1 MLARID
7 VVGDIKPGAVVPVRI
22 AILHPMETGY
32 RFDVNGRVIPK
43 NVINTLTC
51 RYQGEIVFRAEMGS
65 GMSANPSVQFYF
77 VADRTGELFF
87 EWVDDAGQRGSH
99 KLPLRVAE

>member
-7 VVGDIKPGAVVPVRI
+7 VVGDIKRGAVVPVRI

-51 RYQGEIVFRAEMGS
+51 IPGRNRFSCRDGIGNVG
-65 GMSANPSVQFYF
+65 
-77 VADRTGELFF
+77 
-87 EWVDDAGQRGSH
+87 
-99 KLPLRVAE
+99 

>member
-7 VVGDIKPGAVVPVRI
+7 VVGDIKRGAVVPVHI

-65 GMSANPSVQFYF
+65 GMVLRIFGTRSSPANIVN
-77 VADRTGELFF
+77 RL
-87 EWVDDAGQRGSH
+87 
-99 KLPLRVAE
+99 

>member
-7 VVGDIKPGAVVPVRI
+7 VAGEIKHGAVVPVRI

-51 RYQGEIVFRAEMGS
+51 RYQGEIIFSAEMGS
-65 GMSANPSVQFYF
+65 GMSANPTVQFYF
-77 VADRTGELFF
+77 VADRNGELLF
-87 EWVDDAGQRGSH
+87 EWNDDAGRRGSQRY
-99 KLPLRVAE
+99 PLRVAQ